1 MNLSLLFTSMVF
13 FIGLNLTPPGIY
25 IFSTQLTKKKFLIKN
40 NDMNNKSEN
49 TEWDKELLSKGLF

>member
-1 MNLSLLFTSMVF
+1 MVF
-13 FIGLNLTPPGIY
+13 FIGLNLALPGIS